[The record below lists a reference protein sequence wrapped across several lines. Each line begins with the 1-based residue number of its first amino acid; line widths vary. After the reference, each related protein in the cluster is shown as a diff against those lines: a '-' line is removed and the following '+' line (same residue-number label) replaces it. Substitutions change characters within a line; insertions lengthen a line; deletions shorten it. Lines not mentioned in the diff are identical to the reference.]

1 MIFPTMY
8 REGHSGFNALLYAP
22 VLPLVSSVWSLE
34 LALVGALVAVGVAN
48 IPDLDQPLPRI
59 RHRGPTHTVWFA
71 LLVGLVTGVG
81 TDLLVPATP
90 VAFRFGFIV
99 GTGGILAHLAGDVV
113 TPMGISPFAP
123 LWRYHVT
130 LEWFKSKNSRINR
143 ALLLVGSSA
152 LFASLLLTM
161 GLSAVVPAS

>member
-1 MIFPTMY
+1 MY
-8 REGHSGFNALLYAP
+8 REGHAGLNALLYAP
-22 VLPLVSSVWSLE
+22 ILPLVSHVWSLE

-48 IPDLDQPLPRI
+48 IPDLDQPLPRL

-71 LLVGLVTGVG
+71 VLVGLATGAG
-81 TDLLVPATP
+81 TALLVPESP
-90 VAFRFGFIV
+90 VAFRFGFVI
-99 GTGGILAHLAGDVV
+99 GTCGILAHLAGDVV

-152 LFASLLLTM
+152 LFASLLVAM
-161 GLSAVVPAS
+161 GLSAVVAPAS